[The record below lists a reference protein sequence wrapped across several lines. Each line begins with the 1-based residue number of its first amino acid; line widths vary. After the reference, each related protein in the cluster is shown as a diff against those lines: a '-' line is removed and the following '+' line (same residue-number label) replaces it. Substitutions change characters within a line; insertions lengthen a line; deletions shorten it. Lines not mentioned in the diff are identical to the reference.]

1 MAGLVE
7 GGSDFKRGAQA
18 EVVKQWG
25 VLLKSYQEEIDRL
38 TNRAKSAE
46 ASFLEVYQ
54 KLYEAPDPAPTLA
67 AALVRPPRSCLASS
81 NLLVFGLHQWERVT
95 SELN

>member
-1 MAGLVE
+1 MVALVE
-7 GGSDFKRGAQA
+7 GGSDFKRGAPA
-18 EVVKQWG
+18 DVVKQWG

-38 TNRAKSAE
+38 TNRAKAAE

-67 AALVRPPRSCLASS
+67 AALVGAPR
-81 NLLVFGLHQWERVT
+81 T
-95 SELN
+95 S